1 MNNSRT
7 RVEKARP
14 QKEYADANKEVMR
27 NIKTDKKTYINSL
40 AKEAEEAAYRGN
52 VKQLYDTTR
61 KLSGK
66 YGRPERPVKDKNGK
80 TIIGKEG
87 QLSRWAEHF
96 EELLNRPTPPNPP
109 EIQPADLD
117 LPISCEKP
125 SRIEIRKTIM
135 KLKNGKAAG
144 ADNIPAEALKADVDT
159 TVEMLYPLFAR
170 I

>member
-1 MNNSRT
+1 M
-7 RVEKARP
+7 
-14 QKEYADANKEVMR
+14 
-27 NIKTDKKTYINSL
+27 
-40 AKEAEEAAYRGN
+40 
-52 VKQLYDTTR
+52 KQLYDTTR
-61 KLSGK
+61 KLSSK

-96 EELLNRPTPPNPP
+96 EELLNRPTPRNPP

-117 LPISCEKP
+117 LPINCEKP
-125 SRIEIRKTIM
+125 SRNEIRKAIM

-144 ADNIPAEALKADVDT
+144 VDNIPSETLK
-159 TVEMLYPLFAR
+159 P